1 VHNHH
6 RGVTTGRAQ
15 NTTED
20 GAAEDDELPPNIAD
34 MRATAAQLLGEDAP
48 LPRWED
54 VQRLAHLY
62 RRHVLRLI
70 PAVEAG
76 IARRPK
82 DDVPAAV
89 ARACIDEARRRLDE
103 IEAPGLDGETKRTQR
118 LARSV
123 LALAD
128 HWESLGGTDQ

>member
-1 VHNHH
+1 
-6 RGVTTGRAQ
+6 
-15 NTTED
+15 
-20 GAAEDDELPPNIAD
+20 
-34 MRATAAQLLGEDAP
+34 MRADAAVLLSEEI

-62 RRHVLRLI
+62 RSHILQLI

-76 IARRPK
+76 ICRQTP

-89 ARACIDEARRRLDE
+89 ARACIGEARRRLGE
-103 IEAPGLDGETKRTQR
+103 IEAPGLDGETQRTRR

-123 LALAD
+123 VALTD
-128 HWESLGGTDQ
+128 HWVSLGGADQ